1 MMHSTK
7 PQTLAYG
14 LNDSP
19 VGLAGWI
26 VEKFRAWSDCNGDV
40 ETRFSKDELLTNI
53 MIYWVSETI
62 NSSMRMYYEIGHT
75 SPPLKPGQHIEVPAG
90 VAIFPKDIGVPPR
103 EWAERTLRVQRW
115 TEMPR
120 GGHFAALEEP
130 ELLAEDMRAF
140 FRPFRVST

>member
-1 MMHSTK
+1 
-7 PQTLAYG
+7 
-14 LNDSP
+14 
-19 VGLAGWI
+19 
-26 VEKFRAWSDCNGDV
+26 
-40 ETRFSKDELLTNI
+40 

-62 NSSMRMYYEIGHT
+62 NSSIRRYYEIGQT

-90 VAIFPKDIGVPPR
+90 VALFSKDIGVPPR

-140 FRPFRVST
+140 FPPFPASTLESNSLPSDKHSLD